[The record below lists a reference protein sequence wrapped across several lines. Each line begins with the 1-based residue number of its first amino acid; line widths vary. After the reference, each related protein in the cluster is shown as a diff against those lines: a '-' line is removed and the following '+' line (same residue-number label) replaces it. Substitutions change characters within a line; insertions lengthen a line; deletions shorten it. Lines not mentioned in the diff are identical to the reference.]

1 MVEWAAFQELPYALY
16 AIAITLCFWGLYFAF
31 YYVSRALRPVSWS
44 WHSGTDAIQ
53 IGAYE
58 VIILGVSEKQ
68 FISLLLI
75 LNGCGVLG
83 RLVPNYVADHY
94 LRPLNTMIPFA
105 LISAVL
111 IYAWI
116 AVINQAGL
124 IVFACFYGMFSSG
137 LLSLFPAALS
147 SLTTD
152 LQKAGVRMGMVM
164 LCLSFACLTGPPIG
178 GALIQLKG
186 GGFVYAQV
194 FAGSAVACGL
204 FFLIAARL
212 RITGLVLAKKV

>member
-1 MVEWAAFQELPYALY
+1 M
-16 AIAITLCFWGLYFAF
+16 
-31 YYVSRALRPVSWS
+31 SWS
-44 WHSGTDAIQ
+44 GHSGTDAIQ
-53 IGAYE
+53 ISAYE
-58 VIILGVSEKQ
+58 VIILDVSKKQ

-75 LNGCGVLG
+75 LNGCGVSG
-83 RLVPNYVADHY
+83 QLVLNYVVDHY
-94 LRPLNTMIPFA
+94 LGPLNTMIPFA

-124 IVFACFYGMFSSG
+124 IVFACFYGMFFLR
-137 LLSLFPAALS
+137 LLSLFSAALS

-152 LQKAGVRMGMVM
+152 LQKAGVRMGMIM
-164 LCLSFACLTGPPIG
+164 LCLSFACLTGPLIG
-178 GALIQLKG
+178 EALIQLKG

-194 FAGSAVACGL
+194 FAGSAVACEL